1 MSFSLPSKRPP
12 TNPSWLALMST
23 KYSDLT
29 SNKLSYDE
37 STRIVYDL
45 MKICSG
51 NHGSFYGGIQEVLL
65 RLLHCLKELRLAFP
79 EDLVG
84 TGSSN
89 VRNPGSLG
97 SVTSQPFNCNKCGYY
112 NSSGNRSTCG
122 SCGAKRVTETPPR
135 PPFSCVTSRP
145 RQHEYYRPRADSEY
159 NAPARPEAAPSTNPP
174 LCFINGPEGDQMSS
188 DPLGAYYTNLSWL
201 YYEIHGS
208 PRTAPN

>member
-1 MSFSLPSKRPP
+1 MSFSHPSKKPP
-12 TNPSWLALMST
+12 TNDSWLALMST

-65 RLLHCLKELRLAFP
+65 RLMHCLKELRLAFP
-79 EDLVG
+79 EDLV
-84 TGSSN
+84 
-89 VRNPGSLG
+89 
-97 SVTSQPFNCNKCGYY
+97 TSQPFNCNECGYY

-122 SCGAKRVTETPPR
+122 SCGAKRVTETPQPR
-135 PPFSCVTSRP
+135 PPFSCVISRP
-145 RQHEYYRPRADSEY
+145 RQHEYYRPRADSEH

-174 LCFINGPEGDQMSS
+174 LCLINGPEGDQMSS

-201 YYEIHGS
+201 YYEIHGP